1 MNPRRLALLGLSP
14 GPGGVGRVICDLLEG
29 LQRLGIEVDLLLP
42 DGDFPELDRLESA
55 RPRRFS
61 LPGGD
66 PRRAA
71 GSLLRYLEAERP
83 AAILSNRDGASALL
97 TASLDPRRRPWTV
110 FRVGSDLGEKA
121 RRRGW
126 IRRFSYLHEIR
137 RVYVHADA
145 LIGNSRGVVDSLRRL
160 LGDATPP
167 LHRIPNPRDL
177 GLIERLAA
185 ADAAHPWCLDATLP
199 VVMSIGRLVAAKD
212 FETLIRAFALVRERL
227 PARLLILGEGPK
239 RRSLTRLIERLGL
252 SEVVDL
258 AGFSDNP
265 MASLI
270 HARLFVLS
278 SRFEGSPNALI
289 EALACG
295 TPCVATDCP
304 SGPREILGEGA
315 LGPLVPVGDHRALA
329 KAMEQVLRDPPAR
342 ADLLAAARVYDRDTN
357 ALRYAQVL
365 RLLPGSDL
373 GGETPAIG

>member
-1 MNPRRLALLGLSP
+1 
-14 GPGGVGRVICDLLEG
+14 
-29 LQRLGIEVDLLLP
+29 
-42 DGDFPELDRLESA
+42 
-55 RPRRFS
+55 
-61 LPGGD
+61 
-66 PRRAA
+66 
-71 GSLLRYLEAERP
+71 
-83 AAILSNRDGASALL
+83 LL
-97 TASLDPRRRPWTV
+97 TASLDPASRPWTV

-126 IRRFSYLHEIR
+126 IRRFSYLREIR

-160 LGDATPP
+160 LGAAAPP

-185 ADAAHPWCLDATLP
+185 ADAAHPWCLETSLP

-212 FETLIRAFALVRERL
+212 FETLIRAFALLRERL

-239 RRSLTRLIERLGL
+239 RQSLTRLIKRLGL
-252 SEVVDL
+252 SGVVDL

-265 MASLI
+265 MASLVR
-270 HARLFVLS
+270 ARLFVLS

-315 LGPLVPVGDHRALA
+315 LGPLVPVGNRLALA

-365 RLLPGSDL
+365 RLLPGSDA
-373 GGETPAIG
+373 GGKAPAID